1 MTEVVLVCSREGCFK
16 ACTASGHSGFAA
28 KGKDIVCASETTI
41 LRTALDVLEK
51 TDTLNVKAD
60 APSRGQLA
68 FIVEE
73 GEPLNRERLICV
85 ADFIRCGLK
94 ALSDEYPDNIR
105 LREIIEE

>member
-1 MTEVVLVCSREGCFK
+1 MTEIVLVCSKEGCFR
-16 ACTASGHSGFAA
+16 ACNARGHAGFAA
-28 KGKDIVCASETTI
+28 RGKDIVCASETTI

-51 TDTLNVKAD
+51 TGTLKVKAD

-73 GEPLNRERLICV
+73 GESLARERLICV

-94 ALSDEYPDNIR
+94 TLSDEYPGNIH

>member
-1 MTEVVLVCSREGCFK
+1 MTEIVLVCSKDGCLR
-16 ACTASGHSGFAA
+16 ACSAKGHAGFAA

-51 TDTLNVKAD
+51 SDTLRIRAD

-73 GEPLNRERLICV
+73 GESLNRERLVCV
-85 ADFIRCGLK
+85 ADFIRCGVK
-94 ALSDEYPDNIR
+94 ALSDEYPDNIH